1 MNPNFVNRL
10 KNIVLLDVEDDGGE
24 SSQQKQEA
32 VLTHAR
38 VVAPVENIEDKVI
51 KYTREQLEQIADE
64 KGMAGLRR
72 VADEFGIKGK
82 SIPGLIEAI
91 LQKQLH
97 G

>member
-10 KNIVLLDVEDDGGE
+10 KNIVLLDVEDDGAE
-24 SSQQKQEA
+24 SSKPKQEA
-32 VLTHAR
+32 VLTHSR
-38 VVAPVENIEDKVI
+38 VVAPAENIEEKVV
-51 KYTREQLEQIADE
+51 KYTREQLEQVADE

-72 VADEFGIKGK
+72 IADEFGLKGK

-91 LQKQLH
+91 LQKQLL